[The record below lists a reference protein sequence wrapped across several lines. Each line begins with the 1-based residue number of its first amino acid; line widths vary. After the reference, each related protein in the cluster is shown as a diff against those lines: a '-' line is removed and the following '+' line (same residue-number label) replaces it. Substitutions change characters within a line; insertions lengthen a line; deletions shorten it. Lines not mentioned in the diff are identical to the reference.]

1 MADHR
6 VDSALTEFPQDA
18 KLTALVPHM
27 HLRGKSFQI
36 IHQDKLNNKTILLDV
51 PQYDFNWQHVYRL
64 KEPLA
69 LNHVKQIK
77 CVAHFDNSSKNI
89 VNPDPTA
96 SVRWGDQSWEEMMV
110 AFFEIAVP
118 RNRNTDNRKKQDEQQ
133 RITANHLATNWLEKR
148 DRNHDQR
155 VQRNE
160 VNESFRRFAF
170 SKIDCNLDQEISLE
184 ETAAYILDSLREE
197 KKQEDIRR
205 RLDQLQ

>member
-1 MADHR
+1 M
-6 VDSALTEFPQDA
+6 P
-18 KLTALVPHM
+18 
-27 HLRGKSFQI
+27 
-36 IHQDKLNNKTILLDV
+36 
-51 PQYDFNWQHVYRL
+51 
-64 KEPLA
+64 
-69 LNHVKQIK
+69 KQIK

-118 RNRNTDNRKKQDEQQ
+118 RNRNTDNRKKQEEQQ
-133 RITANHLATNWLEKR
+133 RITANHLATDWLEKR

-184 ETAAYILDSLREE
+184 ETAAYILAALLEE
-197 KKQEDIRR
+197 KQQEDIRR